1 MLALCGLAAAA
12 GVTGASAAVTG
23 SSAGPVA
30 AYGFDEGRGVRVADA
45 SDNANNGTTTAR
57 RTEAGRFG
65 RALRMDGRSEAAIVP
80 DRASLRLPKTVTL
93 EAWVYPDRAN
103 GSRAIVVKEGG
114 RRVAYALSTT
124 GGRPQAVINSGS
136 TMHVAR
142 AASPLKPGRWTHL
155 TTTYDGRSVR
165 LFVGGVQVAR
175 TPASG
180 RMLTARG
187 PLRIG
192 GGGTGGNRF
201 IGRIDEVRVYGRV
214 LKHAEIL
221 RDMNRAV
228 RSDPSGGSTTPVI
241 VKRAPTTAIP
251 VSPAPGDGSPRSG
264 GGTLQ
269 WGYVANS
276 GFAGAL
282 SAAQDGHGKLI
293 RMEFEIGDNPAS
305 MAPDVAAAADK
316 GIEVLLL
323 AGFDSRIPSVSE
335 AQNLGAWAR
344 TFGPG
349 GSFWA
354 TRSDKALAS
363 RFIEFGNE
371 TSYSYQGTN
380 DRGGEYALRFK
391 DAYNAIQAANPR
403 LGLLAQ
409 ADDGNCGCANWV
421 NAMAGAV
428 PNLGTMVAGWT
439 VHPYGPVSRWKP
451 RVDRLISQT
460 AAKGWSSAIP
470 IDITEYGIAT
480 DNGANLGDNYDWPA
494 NQTYQQAGDAV
505 TLTVDQMLAY
515 APLASRLR
523 LFTYFQG
530 HDQQAS
536 GTGQRE
542 HYFGVMKNDGSP
554 KGGLTTAVQAIADAH
569 PAH

>member
-1 MLALCGLAAAA
+1 
-12 GVTGASAAVTG
+12 
-23 SSAGPVA
+23 
-30 AYGFDEGRGVRVADA
+30 
-45 SDNANNGTTTAR
+45 
-57 RTEAGRFG
+57 
-65 RALRMDGRSEAAIVP
+65 MDRPSEAAIIP
-80 DRASLRLPKTVTL
+80 DSASLRPARAVTL
-93 EAWVYPDRAN
+93 EAWVRPDRAN

-114 RRVAYALSTT
+114 NRVAYALSTT
-124 GGRPQAVINSGS
+124 GGRPQAVVNSGS
-136 TMHVAR
+136 TTHVAR
-142 AASPLKPGRWTHL
+142 AGSPLKAGRWTHL
-155 TTTYDGRSVR
+155 TATYDGRTVR
-165 LFVGGVQVAR
+165 LLVGGVEVAR

-180 RMLTARG
+180 KLLTARG

-192 GGGTGGNRF
+192 AGGTGGNRF
-201 IGRIDEVRVYGRV
+201 LGRIDEVRVYGRA
-214 LKHAEIL
+214 LKHAEIV
-221 RDMNRAV
+221 RDMHRAV
-228 RSDPSGGSTTPVI
+228 RSDPSGGSTTPII
-241 VKRAPTTAIP
+241 VKPSP
-251 VSPAPGDGSPRSG
+251 VSTPSSPAPAPGDGSPRSG

-282 SAAQDGHGKLI
+282 SAAQAAHGKLI
-293 RMEFEIGDNPAS
+293 RMEFEIGDSPAS

-316 GIEVLLL
+316 GMEVLLL

-349 GSFWA
+349 GTFWA

-380 DRGGEYALRFK
+380 NRGGEYALRFK

-409 ADDGNCGCANWV
+409 ADDANCGCDNWV
-421 NAMAGAV
+421 SGMAGTV
-428 PNLGTMVAGWT
+428 PNLGNMVAGWT

-451 RVDRLISQT
+451 RIDELISQT
-460 AAKGWSSAIP
+460 AAQGWSSGIP
-470 IDITEYGIAT
+470 IDITEYGMAT
-480 DNGANLGDNYDWPA
+480 DNGADLGNNYDWPT

-505 TLTVDQMLAY
+505 TLTVNQMLAY

-542 HYFGVMKNDGSP
+542 HYFGVMKSDGSA
-554 KGGLTTAVQAIADAH
+554 KGGLTAAVIAVGRRAPRALTGH
-569 PAH
+569 PP